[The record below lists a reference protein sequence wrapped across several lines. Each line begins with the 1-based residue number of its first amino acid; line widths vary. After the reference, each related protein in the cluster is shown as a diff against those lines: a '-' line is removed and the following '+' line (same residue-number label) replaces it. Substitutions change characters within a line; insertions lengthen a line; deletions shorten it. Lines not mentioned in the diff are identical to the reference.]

1 MLNSYITF
9 PVGSNLHYY
18 GSGSILQVK
27 FQKSCFNKI
36 ATDILTLCTGENR
49 IKDIVDKLIVSSSN
63 RLPTQDQKKRIQENV
78 LSFISS
84 CCKKSF
90 LVASDKPISRNYSI
104 TGERGKYYP
113 RKITLELTNTCNL
126 RCKHC
131 FKNAGVE
138 TTIHMDM
145 DVIDYLCENF
155 SSQVYEVQ
163 LSGGEPFCHPEITTI
178 LEKLLQHFRVSIVT
192 NGTLMGN
199 IDDEILKKIRRIQVS
214 LYGCNKDI
222 FSKIT
227 NTGGHLFENVGSAIS
242 RSTLSH
248 ENQVT
253 IILND
258 IVIKNL
264 ENYIIYAVKH
274 GAKEIKFAISSP
286 LGRALASSDIEW
298 DSNIFDLDAIQKEL
312 VLLHEKYKEVIDVI
326 VWTEEEE
333 DKSGIYDI
341 ISDVIPYCGAGF
353 LDYCI
358 TERGILKTC
367 QLLTNDF
374 EHGNYRELE
383 ERCLTLPS
391 SQDDIFKNYAAS
403 LQTDGVDPCSICSY
417 LRKFMVS

>member
-1 MLNSYITF
+1 MLNSYISF

-49 IKDIVDKLIVSSSN
+49 IKDIVDKLIVSSSHH
-63 RLPTQDQKKRIQENV
+63 LPTQDQKKTIQEKV

-84 CCKKSF
+84 CYKKSF
-90 LVASDKPISRNYSI
+90 LVISDKPRMGDYSI

-131 FKNAGVE
+131 FKNAGVQN
-138 TTIHMDM
+138 TVHMDM
-145 DVIDYLCENF
+145 DVIEYLCEKF
-155 SSQVYEVQ
+155 SSRVYEVQ

-192 NGTLMGN
+192 NGTLLGH
-199 IDDEILKKIRRIQVS
+199 IDDEMLKKIRRIQVS
-214 LYGCNKDI
+214 LYGCNKEI

-227 NTGGHLFENVGSAIS
+227 NTGGHLFENVGDAIS

-258 IVIKNL
+258 IVVNNL
-264 ENYIIYAVKH
+264 ENYIRYSVKH

-286 LGRALASSDIEW
+286 LGRALDSSDIEW
-298 DSNIFDLDAIQKEL
+298 DSNIFDLDAIQREL
-312 VLLHEKYKEVIDVI
+312 ALLHEKYKNLVNVI

-333 DKSGIYDI
+333 DKSSIYDI
-341 ISDVIPYCGAGF
+341 ISDIIPYCGAGF

-358 TERGILKTC
+358 TERGTLKTC
-367 QLLTNDF
+367 QLLTEDF
-374 EHGNYRELE
+374 ELCNYNELE
-383 ERCLTLPS
+383 ERCLTLPFT
-391 SQDDIFKNYAAS
+391 QDEIFKNYAAS
-403 LQTDGVDPCSICSY
+403 LRLDGVDPCSICSY
-417 LRKFMVS
+417 LKKFIES

>member
-1 MLNSYITF
+1 MLNSYISF

-36 ATDILTLCTGENR
+36 ATDILILCNGKNR
-49 IKDIVDKLIVSSSN
+49 IKDIVDKLIVSTHH
-63 RLPTQDQKKRIQENV
+63 LPTQDQKRTIQENV
-78 LSFISS
+78 LSFVSS

-90 LVASDKPISRNYSI
+90 LVTSDKPISGYYSI

-131 FKNAGVE
+131 FKNAGVQ
-138 TTIHMDM
+138 TTIHMGM

-192 NGTLMGN
+192 NGTLMEHIN
-199 IDDEILKKIRRIQVS
+199 DEVLKKIRRIQVS
-214 LYGCNKDI
+214 LYGYDKEI

-227 NTGGHLFENVGSAIS
+227 NTSGYLFENVGAAIS

-258 IVIKNL
+258 IVVNNL
-264 ENYIIYAVKH
+264 ENYIRYAIKH

-286 LGRALASSDIEW
+286 LGRALDSSDIEW
-298 DSNIFDLDAIQKEL
+298 DSNIFDLDAIQEEL
-312 VLLHEKYKEVIDVI
+312 ALLHEKYKELVNVI

-358 TERGILKTC
+358 TERGMLKTC
-367 QLLTNDF
+367 QLLTEDF
-374 EHGNYRELE
+374 ELGNYKELE
-383 ERCLTLPS
+383 ERCLTLPPT
-391 SQDDIFKNYAAS
+391 QDDIFKNYAAS
-403 LQTDGVDPCSICSY
+403 LQLEALDPCSICSY
-417 LRKFMVS
+417 LRKFTGS